1 MSQID
6 GERVIF
12 SGDFNIDVLKCN
24 STSVKYLDKILSHNL
39 HQIVNCP
46 TRITHKTSSCIDNII
61 TNINKA
67 KSMVCH
73 QQISD
78 HQIVLCLFDKQ
89 ELNLINSNKPTHKDR
104 INYSKSIDNVRNIDW
119 KEWAQKN
126 ESCDIDSTYSS
137 FHTLINP
144 I

>member
-46 TRITHKTSSCIDNII
+46 TRITHKTRSCIDNII

-73 QQISD
+73 HQISD

-89 ELNLINSNKPTHKDR
+89 ELNVINSNHTWKIRLET
-104 INYSKSIDNVRNIDW
+104 W
-119 KEWAQKN
+119 KECIGLPLLNKSMDFFMAFPN
-126 ESCDIDSTYSS
+126 
-137 FHTLINP
+137 L
-144 I
+144 